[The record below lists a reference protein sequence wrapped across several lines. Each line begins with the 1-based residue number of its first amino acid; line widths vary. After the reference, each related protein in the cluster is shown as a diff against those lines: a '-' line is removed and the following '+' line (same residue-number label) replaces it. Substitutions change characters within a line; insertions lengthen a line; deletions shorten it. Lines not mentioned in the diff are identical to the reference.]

1 SNFFPFVQLELP
13 PTEENHFKY
22 RQAIVDTLKE
32 LQTLDIKNEMASG
45 NDKLGK
51 FYEKFLKYGNGA
63 KEIGIVLTP
72 RHITEF
78 AVGVLD
84 IKYNDYILDPCCG
97 TGGFLVS
104 AFDYIRNNA
113 SAKQIDEFKKFH
125 MFGIEQDDEVVA
137 LALVNMIFR
146 GDGRNNMSEGNC
158 FHKNIEK
165 IVKEKIISGKFSK
178 RGGKSPSNQI
188 ITKVLMNPPFAL
200 KKGDEKESHFI
211 DYAISQM
218 QPGGV
223 LFAIIPTSV
232 LLERSGISW
241 RKELLKDNTLLA
253 VITFP
258 EDLFYPVSVGTI
270 GIFVKIGIPH
280 DFSKQ
285 KVYFARAVTDGLR
298 KKKGKRI
305 EVKNSE
311 NRLKA
316 IKEELKTFLV
326 NQEVS
331 FDDIPEVKKI
341 CLLDKGDKNIELAAE
356 GYIDS
361 RIPSLKEIQKGVE
374 EMIREAVA
382 FKIKYKEKLER
393 SK

>member
-1 SNFFPFVQLELP
+1 
-13 PTEENHFKY
+13 
-22 RQAIVDTLKE
+22 
-32 LQTLDIKNEMASG
+32 MASG